1 MNMTVKSLLT
11 LAAAAAAMMAA
22 SCSKESGREAGG
34 DLQLRLSSETILAE
48 TRVSGDGLQL
58 TQFADGEKVAIFFA
72 ENVSGQAATSG
83 TGVTLYTQPL
93 KYTAGNSGSLT
104 LYQDDNSTTIV
115 PQYWPTSGNGL
126 FIYGVY
132 PATAASS
139 ISAQNSFSVQTNQ
152 STDEGYKASDLMTG
166 VPNKNPATR
175 TTNDVTIKFTHRLSK
190 INISLMA
197 GEGFSSSDL
206 SSASVSI
213 INTLPT
219 VTFAADGASLGAA
232 SGSAQEITVCSA
244 ASGSAIIVPQKVDSG
259 TGFIKVT
266 VGGGSYVYKFTSD
279 VTFEGGKAYTYNIT
293 VNKTGL
299 SVKSEIS
306 AWTTGGS
313 SSGAATL
320 Q

>member
-1 MNMTVKSLLT
+1 MKSLLT
-11 LAAAAAAMMAA
+11 LAAAAAAMMAV

-48 TRVSGDGLQL
+48 TRVSGDGLQH
-58 TQFADGEKVAIFFA
+58 TQFAAGEKVAIFLA
-72 ENVSGQAATSG
+72 ESVNGSAATSG
-83 TGVTLYTQPL
+83 SGVTIYGQPL
-93 KYTAGNSGSLT
+93 KYTAGDSGSLT
-104 LYQDDNSTTIV
+104 LYQDDNTSTVV

-132 PATAASS
+132 PATAATS
-139 ISAQNSFSVQTNQ
+139 ISSQNSFSVQPNQ
-152 STDEGYKASDLMTG
+152 STESGYKASDLMTG
-166 VPNKNPATR
+166 VPNPNPATR
-175 TTNDVTIKFTHRLSK
+175 TTSDVTIKFTHRLSK
-190 INISLMA
+190 IKISLTA
-197 GEGFSSSDL
+197 GEGFSSGDL

-219 VTFAADGASLGAA
+219 VTFTANGSALGAA
-232 SGSAQEITVCSA
+232 QGSAAAIKVCSA
-244 ASGSAIIVPQKVDSG
+244 AGGSAIIVPQKVNSG

-299 SVKSEIS
+299 SVKSEIG
-306 AWTTGGS
+306 AWTEGGS

>member
-1 MNMTVKSLLT
+1 MKTRHFFL
-11 LAAAAAAMMAA
+11 LAAAASSMLAA
-22 SCSKESGREAGG
+22 CNKESGREADG

-48 TRVSGDGLQL
+48 TRVSGEGLQL
-58 TQFADGEKVAIFFA
+58 TQFADGEKVAIFLA
-72 ENVSGQAATSG
+72 ESVNGSAATSG

-93 KYTAGNSGSLT
+93 KYTAGTGSLT
-104 LYQDDNSTTIV
+104 LYQDGSTTIV

-139 ISAQNSFSVQTNQ
+139 ISGQNSFSVTADQ
-152 STDEGYKASDLMTG
+152 STDAGYKASDLMTG
-166 VPNKNPATR
+166 APTQNPANR
-175 TTNDVTIKFTHRLSK
+175 TTSVVSIKFTHRLSK
-190 INISLMA
+190 INISLIE
-197 GEGFSSSDL
+197 GEGFATGDL

-213 INTLPT
+213 INTLPS
-219 VTFAADGASLGAA
+219 VEFAADGSALGEAD
-232 SGSAQEITVCSA
+232 GSAKEINVCSGT
-244 ASGSAIIVPQKVDSG
+244 SGSAIIVPQKVTSG
-259 TGFIKVT
+259 KDFITVT
-266 VGGGSYVYKFTSD
+266 VGGGSYVYKFNSD

-299 SVKSEIS
+299 SVESEIG
-306 AWTTGGS
+306 AWTEGGS

>member
-1 MNMTVKSLLT
+1 
-11 LAAAAAAMMAA
+11 MMAV

-58 TQFADGEKVAIFFA
+58 TQFAAGEKVAIFLA
-72 ENVSGQAATSG
+72 ESVNSQAATSG
-83 TGVTLYTQPL
+83 SGVTLYTQPL
-93 KYTAGNSGSLT
+93 KYTAGTSGSLT
-104 LYQDDNSTTIV
+104 LYSEESGTTAV

-139 ISAQNSFSVQTNQ
+139 ISAQKSFSVQADQ
-152 STDEGYKASDLMTG
+152 STDAGYKASDLMTG
-166 VPNKNPATR
+166 APSPNPATR
-175 TTNDVTIKFTHRLSK
+175 TTNAVTIKFTHRLSK
-190 INISLMA
+190 ININLTA
-197 GEGFSSSDL
+197 GEGFTSGDL
-206 SSASVSI
+206 SSARVSI

-219 VTFAADGASLGAA
+219 VTFAADGSALGKA
-232 SGSAQEITVCSA
+232 SGNAQEITVCSGTG
-244 ASGSAIIVPQKVDSG
+244 GSAIIVPQKVNSG
-259 TGFIKVT
+259 KGFIKVT

-299 SVKSEIS
+299 SVKSEIG
-306 AWTTGGS
+306 AWTAGGT
-313 SSGAATL
+313 SSGDATL